1 VGEDTQRLAGSH
13 TMWFGSSENNGRP
26 ACFVAHFPAV
36 EVAMKGKY
44 MVGRW
49 ERIRI
54 V

>member
-1 VGEDTQRLAGSH
+1 MGEDTQRLAGSH